1 MIAHA
6 VYIGVMASFACS
18 AEPCLVSAVAIADHI
33 ARGTAHPGGAW
44 NRGCTVAAAKPAAHR
59 GSMIAV
65 AIVVPIAVVV
75 SVVVPATIAR
85 RGIVVAVAIVVA
97 EAVMVAIVVPATIA
111 R

>member
-33 ARGTAHPGGAW
+33 ARGTAHPGGVW
-44 NRGCTVAAAKPAAHR
+44 NRGCAVAAAKPAAHR
-59 GSMIAV
+59 GIVIAV
-65 AIVVPIAVVV
+65 AIVVPKTVLVAVMVPIAVV
-75 SVVVPATIAR
+75 
-85 RGIVVAVAIVVA
+85 
-97 EAVMVAIVVPATIA
+97 VAIVVPATIT

>member
-75 SVVVPATIAR
+75 AVVVPATIVLWEDWACR
-85 RGIVVAVAIVVA
+85 SDVRHRNCCLYGCGHQ
-97 EAVMVAIVVPATIA
+97 
-111 R
+111 